1 MRKTVASCLLLLF
14 LGAFLVVIIEAA
26 PARSPQEQEPVA
38 VITSPRDRAVVRDK
52 VSIQGTATHP
62 EFWKYE
68 VAYGPEPNPGDQWI
82 LMGEVHETQVV
93 DNVLETWDTTLLP
106 DGSYSLRL
114 RVVRRDGNYQ
124 EYFVRQISVANTQP
138 TDTPPPPPPPVTPPP
153 TDTPT
158 PLPPTP
164 TILIELP
171 VLPSPTPR
179 PLTTAAPVI
188 TPTPTPAPSFFN
200 IELPDLGGA
209 FCWGA
214 GATAFAFLLVG
225 LLALLRRLL
234 SLLFSLLRR
243 R

>member
-1 MRKTVASCLLLLF
+1 MRKTVASCLLLLL
-14 LGAFLVVIIEAA
+14 LGMLLVVVIEAA
-26 PARSPQEQEPVA
+26 PGRSPQEQGPEA

-68 VAYGPEPNPGDQWI
+68 VAYGPEPNPGDQWVLI
-82 LMGEVHETQVV
+82 GAVHEDQLV

-106 DGSYSLRL
+106 DGNYSLRL
-114 RVVRRDGNYQ
+114 RVVRRDGNYD

-138 TDTPPPPPPPVTPPP
+138 TDTPTPPEVTPIP

-164 TILIELP
+164 TIVIELP

-179 PLTTAAPVI
+179 PLPTAAQMI
-188 TPTPTPAPSFFN
+188 TPTPTPASSFFN

-214 GATAFAFLLVG
+214 GAAAFAFLLVG
-225 LLALLRRLL
+225 LLALLRRFF
-234 SLLFSLLRR
+234 SLLFRR
-243 R
+243 

>member
-1 MRKTVASCLLLLF
+1 MRKMVASCLLLL
-14 LGAFLVVIIEAA
+14 LVGVSLVVVIEAA
-26 PARSPQEQEPVA
+26 PGRSPQEQGPEA

-52 VSIQGTATHP
+52 VSIRGTATHP

-68 VAYGPEPNPGDQWI
+68 VAYGPEPNPGDQWTLI
-82 LMGEVHETQVV
+82 GAVHETQVV

-106 DGSYSLRL
+106 DGNYSLRL

-124 EYFVRQISVANTQP
+124 EYFVREIAVANAQP
-138 TDTPPPPPPPVTPPP
+138 TDTPTPEVTPTP
-153 TDTPT
+153 TNTPT

-164 TILIELP
+164 TIVITLP

-179 PLTTAAPVI
+179 PLLTVAPVVQ
-188 TPTPTPAPSFFN
+188 PTPTPAPSFFN

-214 GATAFAFLLVG
+214 GAAAFLFLLVG
-225 LLALLRRLL
+225 LLALLRRL
-234 SLLFSLLRR
+234 FSLLLRR
-243 R
+243 

>member
-1 MRKTVASCLLLLF
+1 MRKAVAFCLLLLL
-14 LGAFLVVIIEAA
+14 LGTLLVVVIEAA
-26 PARSPQEQEPVA
+26 PGRSPQKQGA

-68 VAYGPEPNPGDQWI
+68 VAYGQEPNPGEQWI
-82 LMGEVHETQVV
+82 LIGAVHETQVV

-106 DGSYSLRL
+106 DGDYSLRL
-114 RVVRRDGNYQ
+114 RVVRRDGNYD

-138 TDTPPPPPPPVTPPP
+138 TDTPTPAVTPTP
-153 TDTPT
+153 TNTPT

-179 PLTTAAPVI
+179 PLPTVAQVI
-188 TPTPTPAPSFFN
+188 KPTPTPEPSFFN
-200 IELPDLGGA
+200 INVPDLGGA

-214 GATAFAFLLVG
+214 GAAAFLFLLVG
-225 LLALLRRLL
+225 LLALLRRL
-234 SLLFSLLRR
+234 FSLALRR
-243 R
+243 

>member
-1 MRKTVASCLLLLF
+1 MRKAVAFCLLLLL
-14 LGAFLVVIIEAA
+14 LGVFLVAVIEAA
-26 PARSPQEQEPVA
+26 PAHSPQEQGPEA

-68 VAYGPEPNPGDQWI
+68 VAYGPEPNPSDQWI
-82 LMGEVHETQVV
+82 LIGMVHETQVV
-93 DNVLETWDTTLLP
+93 DNVLETWDTTLLS
-106 DGSYSLRL
+106 DGNYSLRL

-124 EYFVRQISVANTQP
+124 EYFVREVAVANTQP
-138 TDTPPPPPPPVTPPP
+138 TDTPLPPPVTPTP
-153 TDTPT
+153 TNTPT

-164 TILIELP
+164 TIVIELP
-171 VLPSPTPR
+171 VLPSPTSQ
-179 PLTTAAPVI
+179 PLATIAPVI
-188 TPTPTPAPSFFN
+188 RPTPTSEPSFFN

-214 GATAFAFLLVG
+214 GAAAFAFLLVG
-225 LLALLRRLL
+225 LLALLRRLF

>member
-1 MRKTVASCLLLLF
+1 MRKMVASCLLLLL

-26 PARSPQEQEPVA
+26 PGRSPQEQGAEA

-52 VSIQGTATHP
+52 VSIRGTATHP

-68 VAYGPEPNPGDQWI
+68 VAYGPEPNPSDQWI
-82 LMGEVHETQVV
+82 LIGVVHETQVV

-106 DGSYSLRL
+106 DGNYSLRL

-124 EYFVRQISVANTQP
+124 EYFVREVAVANTQP
-138 TDTPPPPPPPVTPPP
+138 TDTPLPPPVTPTPI
-153 TDTPT
+153 DTPT

-164 TILIELP
+164 TIVIELP
-171 VLPSPTPR
+171 VLPSPTPQ
-179 PLTTAAPVI
+179 PLATIAPVI
-188 TPTPTPAPSFFN
+188 RPTPTPEQSFFN
-200 IELPDLGGA
+200 IKLPDLGGA

-214 GATAFAFLLVG
+214 GAAAFSFLLVG
-225 LLALLRRLL
+225 LLALLRRLF